1 MKKNEVL
8 DYVPKR
14 SIDLV
19 ENLINEDNLIIKVV
33 NVRKTKHGDF
43 RRLKDG
49 SNQITINHIS
59 NPYRFLITLIHELA
73 HFKVS
78 QNSKIMIRPHG
89 NEWKHTFKLMMLP
102 FLNNLIFPD
111 NILSKLAKY
120 LKNPSATTDS
130 NVDLVI
136 SLSRYDVIKDSN
148 IFLFDILND
157 ELFQHNENRIFKKI
171 GKLRKR
177 YICEEIETRKKYL
190 FSPVSRVK
198 KINYEKSCS

>member
-8 DYVPKR
+8 DYVPKT

-43 RRLKDG
+43 RRLKGG
-49 SNQITINHIS
+49 SNQITINLIS

-136 SLSRYDVIKDSN
+136 SLSRYDVKKDSN